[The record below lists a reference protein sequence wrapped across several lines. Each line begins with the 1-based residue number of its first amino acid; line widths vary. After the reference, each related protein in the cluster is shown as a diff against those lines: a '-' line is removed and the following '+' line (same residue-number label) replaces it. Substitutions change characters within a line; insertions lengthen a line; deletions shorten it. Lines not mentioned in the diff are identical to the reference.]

1 VTSSDVQKVILA
13 CRRHPGEREDAFHG
27 RLEELVGLCEAAGGE
42 VVQTFVQTRP
52 DVDPGLYLGSGKVAE
67 IAAAVD
73 EFEADVVVFDRELS
87 PGQVRNLEG
96 RIGCRVIDR
105 TQLILDIFALRARS
119 REGRLQVEIAQLQ
132 YLLPRLTGRGA
143 ELSRLGGGIGTRGP
157 GETKLETDRRRIR
170 QRIDHLRQELKLLQK
185 TRSTQRARRAK
196 SVPVVALVGYTNAGK
211 STLLSRWTLDRG
223 SKVEERGHDRL
234 FDTLDPLA
242 RRVRCG
248 SGEEMVLLDTV
259 GFVQDLP
266 HLLVE
271 AFRATL
277 EEVRAADLIVHVVD
291 ASTPTETRL
300 TTTYQVLSEIGALDK
315 PVITFFN
322 KMDMAAVEPP
332 PDLRAVLSIYG
343 SAATGA
349 NVAVLYDAVE
359 RQLGLDDVQLVV
371 RGPAETVFSAEVA
384 ARSRVLDVQPV
395 SDATVEATFAVSRR
409 FAPQFIEH
417 MNGDPRVEVGLKTGM

>member
-27 RLEELVGLCEAAGGE
+27 RLEELVGLCEAAGGQ

-73 EFEADVVVFDRELS
+73 ELEADVVVFDGELS
-87 PGQVRNLEG
+87 PGQIRNLEG

-170 QRIDHLRQELKLLQK
+170 QRIDHLRQELKLLHK

-211 STLLSRWTLDRG
+211 SHAAEPLDAGQRQQG
-223 SKVEERGHDRL
+223 GGAGPR
-234 FDTLDPLA
+234 PA
-242 RRVRCG
+242 VR
-248 SGEEMVLLDTV
+248 
-259 GFVQDLP
+259 
-266 HLLVE
+266 H
-271 AFRATL
+271 
-277 EEVRAADLIVHVVD
+277 
-291 ASTPTETRL
+291 
-300 TTTYQVLSEIGALDK
+300 
-315 PVITFFN
+315 
-322 KMDMAAVEPP
+322 
-332 PDLRAVLSIYG
+332 
-343 SAATGA
+343 
-349 NVAVLYDAVE
+349 
-359 RQLGLDDVQLVV
+359 
-371 RGPAETVFSAEVA
+371 
-384 ARSRVLDVQPV
+384 ARSAGSQSPLQLR
-395 SDATVEATFAVSRR
+395 
-409 FAPQFIEH
+409 
-417 MNGDPRVEVGLKTGM
+417 